1 MAKGIATVT
10 AQMKELL
17 DEYNREA
24 EQAVNEAAVEASDLC
39 VNQLKNTS
47 PKRPGSGK
55 YARSWTV
62 KKERAGSGVADY
74 IVHNKG
80 YYQLTH
86 LLENGHVIRNGK
98 GTYGRTS
105 PIHHIGP
112 AADSAIQ
119 RFDLGVR
126 ARLGRLK

>member
-1 MAKGIATVT
+1 MAKGNATVT

-24 EQAVNEAAVEASDLC
+24 EQAVNEAAVDASDLC

-47 PKRPGSGK
+47 PKRYGK

-62 KKERAGSGVADY
+62 KKEHASSGVADY